1 MAGTR
6 APDPVL
12 DGERWARIQALFH
25 EAAGRPPAEWRAYLE
40 SVCGESTLV
49 TEVLELLAEDARGDS
64 LLDRPVSQVVRDIL
78 HDDAA
83 TSPLVSEHFGPYRI
97 RAMLGEG
104 GMGIVYL
111 AERSDLGSVAAIK
124 ILRDAWLSPARRER
138 FASEQRTLAQLNHPS
153 IARLYDADT
162 LADGTPWFAM
172 EYVEGVALTA
182 YCRDR
187 NTSISGRL
195 RLLRSVCEAVQHA
208 HRHAVIHRDLKPSN
222 ILVKHDGTV
231 KLLDFGIARQL
242 ESLEVPVEQTQTGL
256 RLMTPAYA
264 APEQIRSG
272 RVGTHT
278 DIYSLGVV
286 LYELLAERLP
296 HDFTGK
302 TSAEIER
309 LITEELPERPSVAAR
324 ADTASPEGGARARA
338 LRGTAWADLDVL
350 CLTAMHKDPLR
361 RYRTVD
367 ALIRD
372 IDHYLAG
379 EPLEARP
386 DTVSYRMGKYVR
398 RNRGP
403 VFVTG
408 MVAAGVIAL
417 VVFYTVRLTSARN
430 AAVAEAAR
438 TQRIQRFT
446 MSLFEGGDRE
456 VGPADSLRVVTLI
469 DRGVQEARTLDQEPA
484 VQAEL
489 YQTLGSIYQKLGNFT
504 RADTLLQQ
512 ALDHRRALFPAGS
525 PEVGSSL
532 VALGLLRV
540 EQARYEDAE
549 KLVRQGLED
558 SQRELPRE
566 HPLVAQATFALGQ
579 VLQARGSYDEAIR
592 VGEEAVRLYTV
603 PGDSVTPEL
612 AASLGELA
620 GDHFYAGHYEI
631 SDSLNRRALAMY
643 RRLYGERHP
652 QVAAVLINLGA
663 SQFDRGNYA
672 EAERYDREGLEGYR
686 SFYGPDHHE
695 TAYAMTMLARALVF
709 QEKFAEATELL
720 RKSLTV
726 REQVFGPDN
735 PVVASTLNELGN
747 IAYQQNRLDEAEAAW
762 SRMAEIYKKA
772 YHNKHYLIGIALSN
786 LASVY
791 VKREQYPRAEALYR
805 DVLAHYDGLLAP
817 DHVNVGITR
826 IKLGRAL
833 LRQRRYADAAA
844 ESLAGYE
851 ILIKQA
857 NPGVSFLKAARTDL
871 AIAYEALKQPDKAQ
885 RFRAELADT
894 AHPAQK

>member
-1 MAGTR
+1 M
-6 APDPVL
+6 L
-12 DGERWARIQALFH
+12 DGDRWARIQTLFH
-25 EAAGRPPAEWRAYLE
+25 DAAARPPAEWRPYLE
-40 SVCGESTLV
+40 SVCVGDPGLV
-49 TEVLELLAEDARGDS
+49 TEVMELLEEDARGDS
-64 LLDRPVSQVVRDIL
+64 LLELSVSEVARQVL
-78 HDDAA
+78 DADLS
-83 TSPLVSEHFGPYRI
+83 TTMLSSEHFGPYRLQE
-97 RAMLGEG
+97 MLGEG
-104 GMGIVYL
+104 GMGVVYL
-111 AERSDLGSVAAIK
+111 AERADLGSVAAIK

-162 LADGTPWFAM
+162 LTDGTPWFAM
-172 EYVEGVALTA
+172 EYVEGLPLTT
-182 YCRDR
+182 YCRTR
-187 NTSISGRL
+187 NSSMSGRL
-195 RLLRSVCEAVQHA
+195 RLFRSVCEAVQHA

-222 ILVKHDGTV
+222 ILVRHDGIV
-231 KLLDFGIARQL
+231 KLLDFGIAKQL

-256 RLMTPAYA
+256 RFMTPAYA
-264 APEQIRSG
+264 APEQILAG
-272 RVGTHT
+272 RVGIHT

-296 HDFTGK
+296 YDFSNRGA
-302 TSAEIER
+302 AEIEV
-309 LITEELPERPSVAAR
+309 LITGEAPDRPSVAAR
-324 ADTASPEGGARARA
+324 AASDEGRARARS
-338 LRGTAWADLDVL
+338 LRATAWADLDVL
-350 CLTAMHKDPLR
+350 CLTAMHKDPQR

-386 DTVSYRMGKYVR
+386 DTVRYRMGKFVR
-398 RNRGP
+398 RNRVP
-403 VFVTG
+403 VFAAGT
-408 MVAAGVIAL
+408 VAAGVIGL
-417 VVFYTVRLTSARN
+417 VVFYTLRLTTARN
-430 AAVAEAAR
+430 TAVAEAAR

-446 MSLFEGGDRE
+446 MSLFAGGDSD
-456 VGPADSLRVVTLI
+456 VGPADSLRVVTLV
-469 DRGVQEARTLDQEPA
+469 DRGVQEARSLDQEPA
-484 VQAEL
+484 VQSEL
-489 YQTLGSIYQKLGNFT
+489 YQTLGSIYQKLGNFV
-504 RADTLLQQ
+504 RADTLLQL
-512 ALDHRRALFPAGS
+512 ALDRNRALFPAGS
-525 PEVGSSL
+525 PEVSSSL

-540 EQARYEDAE
+540 EQARYDDAE
-549 KLVRQGLED
+549 KLVREALEE
-558 SQRELPRE
+558 SGRASPRE
-566 HPLVAQATFALGQ
+566 HPMIAQATFALGQ
-579 VLQARGSYDEAIR
+579 VLQARGNYDKAIEAA
-592 VGEEAVRLYTV
+592 EEAVRLYSV

-620 GDHFYAGHYEI
+620 GDHFYAGHYEV
-631 SDSLNRRALAMY
+631 SDSLNRRAMAMY

-672 EAERYDREGLEGYR
+672 EAERFDREGLEVYR
-686 SFYGPDHHE
+686 GFYGPEHHE

-720 RKSLTV
+720 RKSLAV
-726 REQVFGPDN
+726 REKVFGPDN

-747 IAYQQNRLDEAEAAW
+747 IAFQQNRLDEAEAAW
-762 SRMAEIYKKA
+762 SRMAGIYKKA
-772 YHNKHYLIGIALSN
+772 YNDRHYLIGIALSN

-805 DVLAHYDGLLAP
+805 DVLARYEGLLAP

-826 IKLGRAL
+826 IKLGRSL
-833 LRQRRYADAAA
+833 LRQRRYAEAAA

-871 AIAYEALKQPDKAQ
+871 ALAYEALKQPEKAQ

-894 AHPAQK
+894 ARPAPVAAKQ

>member
-1 MAGTR
+1 M
-6 APDPVL
+6 L
-12 DGERWARIQALFH
+12 DGDRWARIQTLFH
-25 EAAGRPPAEWRAYLE
+25 DAAARPPAEWRPYLE
-40 SVCGESTLV
+40 SVCVGDPGLV
-49 TEVLELLAEDARGDS
+49 TEVMELLEEDARGDS
-64 LLDRPVSQVVRDIL
+64 LLELSVSEVARQVL
-78 HDDAA
+78 DADLS
-83 TSPLVSEHFGPYRI
+83 TTMLSSEHFGPYRL
-97 RAMLGEG
+97 REMLGEG
-104 GMGIVYL
+104 GMGVVYL
-111 AERSDLGSVAAIK
+111 AERADLGSVAAIK

-162 LADGTPWFAM
+162 LTDGTPWFAM
-172 EYVEGVALTA
+172 EYVEGLPLTT
-182 YCRDR
+182 YCRTR
-187 NTSISGRL
+187 NSSMSGRL
-195 RLLRSVCEAVQHA
+195 RLFRSVCEAVQHA

-222 ILVKHDGTV
+222 ILVRHDGIV
-231 KLLDFGIARQL
+231 KLLDFGIAKQL

-256 RLMTPAYA
+256 RFMTPAYA
-264 APEQIRSG
+264 APEQILAG
-272 RVGTHT
+272 RVGIHT

-296 HDFTGK
+296 YDFSNRGA
-302 TSAEIER
+302 AEIEV
-309 LITEELPERPSVAAR
+309 LITGEAPDRPSVAAR
-324 ADTASPEGGARARA
+324 AASDEGRARARS
-338 LRGTAWADLDVL
+338 LRATAWADLDVL
-350 CLTAMHKDPLR
+350 CLTAMHKDPQR

-386 DTVSYRMGKYVR
+386 DTVRYRMGKFVR
-398 RNRGP
+398 RNRVP
-403 VFVTG
+403 VFAAGT
-408 MVAAGVIAL
+408 VAAGVIGL
-417 VVFYTVRLTSARN
+417 VVFYTLRLTTARN
-430 AAVAEAAR
+430 TAVAEAAR

-446 MSLFEGGDRE
+446 MSLFAGGDSD
-456 VGPADSLRVVTLI
+456 VGPADSLRVVTLV
-469 DRGVQEARTLDQEPA
+469 DRGVQEARSLDQEPA
-484 VQAEL
+484 VQSEL
-489 YQTLGSIYQKLGNFT
+489 YQTLGSIYQKLGNFV
-504 RADTLLQQ
+504 RADTLLQL
-512 ALDHRRALFPAGS
+512 ALDRNRALFPAGS
-525 PEVGSSL
+525 PEVSSSL

-540 EQARYEDAE
+540 EQARYDDAE
-549 KLVRQGLED
+549 KLVREALEE
-558 SQRELPRE
+558 SGRASPRE
-566 HPLVAQATFALGQ
+566 HPMIAQATFALGQ
-579 VLQARGSYDEAIR
+579 VLQARGNYDKAIEAA
-592 VGEEAVRLYTV
+592 EEAVRLYSV

-620 GDHFYAGHYEI
+620 GDHFYAGHYEV
-631 SDSLNRRALAMY
+631 SDSLNRRAMAMY

-672 EAERYDREGLEGYR
+672 EAERFDREGLEVYR
-686 SFYGPDHHE
+686 GFYGPEHHE

-720 RKSLTV
+720 RKSLAV
-726 REQVFGPDN
+726 REKVFGPDN

-747 IAYQQNRLDEAEAAW
+747 IAFQQNRLDEAEAAW
-762 SRMAEIYKKA
+762 SRMAGIYKKA
-772 YHNKHYLIGIALSN
+772 YNDRHYLIGIALSN

-805 DVLAHYDGLLAP
+805 DVLARYEGLLAP

-826 IKLGRAL
+826 IKLGRSL
-833 LRQRRYADAAA
+833 LRQRRYAEAAA

-871 AIAYEALKQPDKAQ
+871 ALAYEALKQPEKAQ

-894 AHPAQK
+894 ARPAPVAAKQ